1 MKKLIKVEQYNKE
14 LKNGTI
20 MTFIRCELFN
30 PFAKRNP
37 NEIIPK
43 FELIPRIGI
52 GIRRDFIKGNFEGFY
67 LIIGWLNFYIEFF
80 INWFRKI
87 KNI

>member
-1 MKKLIKVEQYNKE
+1 MIKTEQYNKE

-30 PFAKRNP
+30 PFAKINP

-67 LIIGWLNFYIEFF
+67 LIIGWLNFYIEFN
-80 INWFRKI
+80 INYWKLIRLEK
-87 KNI
+87 